1 MEENSH
7 FDSFELQFTRQAQG
21 FYREASKWATF
32 LSIMGFIATALLVLV
47 GLMMFALGDAFGDS
61 MAGNPMA
68 GFMTGGIL
76 GVFYLVFAALNF
88 FPALYMYKFASKTR
102 EALYNNDTNTLT
114 ASFENLKSY
123 FKFTGIVVIS
133 VIGIYVL
140 IFILAIVG
148 AVGAAAGM

>member
-1 MEENSH
+1 MEENSQ
-7 FDSFELQFTRQAQG
+7 FDSFELQFTKQAQG

-32 LSIMGFIATALLVLV
+32 LSIMGFIATALLVIF
-47 GLMMFALGDAFGDS
+47 GLMMFALGDALGAG

-68 GFMTGGIL
+68 GYMTGGVL
-76 GVFYLVFAALNF
+76 GAFYLIFAALNF

-140 IFILAIVG
+140 IFLLAIVG
-148 AVGAAAGM
+148 AIGAATGL